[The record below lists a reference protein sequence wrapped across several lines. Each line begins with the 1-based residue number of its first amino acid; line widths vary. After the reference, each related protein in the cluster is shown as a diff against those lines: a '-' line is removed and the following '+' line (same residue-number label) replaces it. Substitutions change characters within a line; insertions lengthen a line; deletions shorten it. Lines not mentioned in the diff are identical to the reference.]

1 MLAAGRLVFW
11 IVPRTSHFAGPAG
24 VTAWGYLCQCLEQG
38 NVAQVE
44 GERAK
49 ARGRAAR
56 EGNAIRSEQKASEDA
71 EDDEEMLRTLG
82 LTLSLWFVVLGFGRI
97 VHGRV
102 LVLAGITRR

>member
-1 MLAAGRLVFW
+1 
-11 IVPRTSHFAGPAG
+11 
-24 VTAWGYLCQCLEQG
+24 
-38 NVAQVE
+38 VAQVE